1 LSLPG
6 ASRRVL
12 GLSLSAGTVRLT
24 IYDAMAN
31 LAHSYPAVKQVGI
44 QSKSAGLYGYGSRY
58 DPSGCQGAGILSR
71 HAERFSDS
79 TTKGD
84 GWVDVNKSG
93 GDSFTR
99 LVETVGKMFA
109 EGVDELRL
117 PQDMKS
123 RLRGII
129 QSRLTPITNTPNAQ
143 DLGGIGLDQ
152 DLLDVENDFLTW
164 IGTQRWPVKKR
175 LEAVDVVLDS
185 LSKVFPVLHG
195 LVEIKHLVQIVAEGP
210 AQPSGSDASGPAPAA
225 PGIEPAP

>member
-1 LSLPG
+1 MSLPG

-93 GDSFTR
+93 DHTIFIGEVLNAGVIREGKPLS
-99 LVETVGKMFA
+99 LAETG
-109 EGVDELRL
+109 LYY
-117 PQDMKS
+117 
-123 RLRGII
+123 
-129 QSRLTPITNTPNAQ
+129 
-143 DLGGIGLDQ
+143 GG
-152 DLLDVENDFLTW
+152 
-164 IGTQRWPVKKR
+164 
-175 LEAVDVVLDS
+175 
-185 LSKVFPVLHG
+185 
-195 LVEIKHLVQIVAEGP
+195 
-210 AQPSGSDASGPAPAA
+210 
-225 PGIEPAP
+225 